1 MSRLSTLLQMLAAEP
16 TDAFLLFA
24 IAKEYE
30 STGDDL
36 QALDFYTQCRTH
48 NPEYVGLFY
57 HLAKLYERK
66 GDIDTA
72 VAVYDAGMGVAKAQN
87 NRHAHNEMAIARSEW
102 VDDDDF

>member
-1 MSRLSTLLQMLAAEP
+1 MLAAEP

-24 IAKEYE
+24 IAKEHE
-30 STGDDL
+30 TAGDDAL
-36 QALDFYTQCRTH
+36 ALDFYTQCRHH

-66 GDIDTA
+66 NEIDTA
-72 VAVYDAGMGVAKAQN
+72 IAVYDVGMLVAKAQN
-87 NRHAHNEMAIARSEW
+87 NRHALNEMAIARSEW

>member
-1 MSRLSTLLQMLAAEP
+1 MSRLETLLQMLAAEP

-24 IAKEYE
+24 IAKEHE
-30 STGDDL
+30 SVGNDM
-36 QALDFYTQCRTH
+36 QALDFYAKCRTY

-66 GDIDTA
+66 NDITA
-72 VAVYDAGMGVAKAQN
+72 AIEIYDEGMLVAKAQN
-87 NRHAHNEMAIARSEW
+87 NRHALNEMAIARSEW